1 MENVAAGPCPV
12 FLKKLFYYRMRST
25 GSRHFYE
32 RILPF
37 TGIPSQRNGMIVSN
51 SRDERR
57 QCMII
62 KNIRIYGIDE
72 QFHEGNVC
80 ISGERFAD
88 SGAQGTGDQIL
99 DGKGCYAIPGL
110 LDIHFHG
117 CLGLDVCDGTEEAVH
132 TIARYEAES
141 GVTAI
146 CPATLTLPADELKAI
161 LANMAEFRDRME
173 RGEVV
178 DGERCADIVGINM
191 EGPFIS
197 KVKKGAQNPDYIIP
211 CDADL
216 AREFYEASG
225 GLLKFIGIAAEENSD
240 FAGYIQKVK
249 EFTGVSLAHTN
260 ADYETAKKAIDAG
273 ACHAVHLFNAMPE
286 FTHRDPG
293 VVGAVADSPHVS
305 AEIITDG
312 VHVHPAM
319 VRAAFRFNGPER
331 MIIISD
337 SLRST
342 GMPDGEY
349 VLGGQAITKKGKY
362 CRLVEGGALA
372 GSVSNQFDCMV
383 NAVKEMEIPLETA
396 VACSTIHPAKALGV
410 DDLYGSIEEGKY
422 ADLVLVNE
430 DLALM
435 AVVKRGKVIVDNL

>member
-1 MENVAAGPCPV
+1 
-12 FLKKLFYYRMRST
+12 
-25 GSRHFYE
+25 
-32 RILPF
+32 
-37 TGIPSQRNGMIVSN
+37 
-51 SRDERR
+51 
-57 QCMII
+57 MII
-62 KNIRIYGIDE
+62 KNIRVYGTDE

-80 ISGERFAD
+80 ISGERFVSSEA
-88 SGAQGTGDQIL
+88 SESAADQIL

-110 LDIHFHG
+110 LDVHFHG
-117 CLGLDVCDGTEEAVH
+117 CLGLDVCDGTEDAVH

-173 RGEVV
+173 RGEVA
-178 DGERCADIVGINM
+178 DGDRCADIVGINM

-197 KVKKGAQNPDYIIP
+197 KVKKGAQNPNYIIP

-225 GLLKFIGIAAEENSD
+225 GLLKFIGLAPEDNPD
-240 FAGYIQKVK
+240 FVDYIKKVK
-249 EFTGVSLAHTN
+249 EFTSVSLAHTN
-260 ADYETAKKAIDAG
+260 ADYETAKKAYDAG
-273 ACHAVHLFNAMPE
+273 ACHAVHLFNAMPA

-293 VVGAVADSPHVS
+293 VVGAVSDSPHVT

-319 VRAAFRFNGPER
+319 VRTAFRFNGADR

-342 GMPDGEY
+342 GMPDGDY
-349 VLGGQAITKKGKY
+349 VLGGQAIVKKGKY
-362 CRLVEGGALA
+362 CRLAEGGALA
-372 GSVSNQFDCMV
+372 GSVSNQFECMV

-396 VACSTIHPAKALGV
+396 VACSTMHPAKALGV

-422 ADLVLVNE
+422 ADLVLMNE

-435 AVVKRGKVIVDNL
+435 AVVKRGKVIVNNL

>member
-1 MENVAAGPCPV
+1 
-12 FLKKLFYYRMRST
+12 
-25 GSRHFYE
+25 
-32 RILPF
+32 
-37 TGIPSQRNGMIVSN
+37 
-51 SRDERR
+51 
-57 QCMII
+57 MII
-62 KNIRIYGIDE
+62 KNIRVYGTDE
-72 QFHEGNVC
+72 QFHEGSVC
-80 ISGERFAD
+80 ISGERFVSGEAAKD
-88 SGAQGTGDQIL
+88 SADQIL

-110 LDIHFHG
+110 LDVHFHG
-117 CLGLDVCDGTEEAVH
+117 CLGLDVCDGTEEAGH

-161 LANMAEFRDRME
+161 LANMADFRDRME
-173 RGEVV
+173 RGEVP
-178 DGERCADIVGINM
+178 DGDRCADIVGINM

-197 KVKKGAQNPDYIIP
+197 VVKKGAQNADYIIP
-211 CDADL
+211 CDAEL

-225 GLLKFIGIAAEENSD
+225 GLLKFIGLAPEDNPD
-240 FAGYIQKVK
+240 FVGYINKVK
-249 EFTGVSLAHTN
+249 EFTAVSLAHTN
-260 ADYETAKKAIDAG
+260 ADYASAKKAFDAG
-273 ACHAVHLFNAMPE
+273 ARHAVHLFNAMSA

-293 VVGAVADSPHVS
+293 VVGAVSDSPHVS

-319 VRAAFRFNGPER
+319 VRTAFRFNGADR

-342 GMPDGEY
+342 GMPDGDY
-349 VLGGQAITKKGKY
+349 VLGGQAIIKKGKY
-362 CRLVEGGALA
+362 CRLAEGGALA
-372 GSVSNQFDCMV
+372 GSVSNQFECMV

-422 ADLVLVNE
+422 GDLVLLNE
-430 DLALM
+430 DLELM
-435 AVVKRGKVIVDNL
+435 AVVKRGKVIVNKLR

>member
-1 MENVAAGPCPV
+1 
-12 FLKKLFYYRMRST
+12 
-25 GSRHFYE
+25 
-32 RILPF
+32 
-37 TGIPSQRNGMIVSN
+37 
-51 SRDERR
+51 
-57 QCMII
+57 MII
-62 KNIRIYGIDE
+62 KNIRVYGTDE
-72 QFHEGNVC
+72 QFHEGSVC
-80 ISGERFAD
+80 ISGERFVSGEAAKD
-88 SGAQGTGDQIL
+88 SADQIL

-110 LDIHFHG
+110 LDVHFHG

-141 GVTAI
+141 GITAI

-161 LANMAEFRDRME
+161 LANMADFRDRME
-173 RGEVV
+173 RGEVP
-178 DGERCADIVGINM
+178 DGDRCADIVGINM

-197 KVKKGAQNPDYIIP
+197 VVKKGAQNADYIIP
-211 CDADL
+211 CDAEL

-225 GLLKFIGIAAEENSD
+225 GLLKFIGLAPEDNPD
-240 FAGYIQKVK
+240 FVGYINKVK

-260 ADYETAKKAIDAG
+260 ADYASAKKAFDAG
-273 ACHAVHLFNAMPE
+273 ARHAVHLFNAMSA

-293 VVGAVADSPHVS
+293 VVGAVSDSPHVS

-319 VRAAFRFNGPER
+319 VRTAFRFNGAER

-342 GMPDGEY
+342 GMPDGDY
-349 VLGGQAITKKGKY
+349 VLGGQAIIKKGKY
-362 CRLVEGGALA
+362 CRLAEGGALA
-372 GSVSNQFDCMV
+372 GSVSNQFECMV

-396 VACSTIHPAKALGV
+396 VACSTIHPAKAIGV

-422 ADLVLVNE
+422 GDLVLLNE
-430 DLALM
+430 DLELM
-435 AVVKRGKVIVDNL
+435 AVVKRGKVIVNKLR

>member
-1 MENVAAGPCPV
+1 
-12 FLKKLFYYRMRST
+12 
-25 GSRHFYE
+25 
-32 RILPF
+32 
-37 TGIPSQRNGMIVSN
+37 
-51 SRDERR
+51 
-57 QCMII
+57 MII
-62 KNIRIYGIDE
+62 KNIRVYGTDE
-72 QFHEGNVC
+72 QFHEGSVC
-80 ISGERFAD
+80 ISGERFVSGEAAKD
-88 SGAQGTGDQIL
+88 SADQIL

-110 LDIHFHG
+110 LDVHFHG

-161 LANMAEFRDRME
+161 LANMADFRDRME
-173 RGEVV
+173 RGEVP
-178 DGERCADIVGINM
+178 DGDRCADIVGINM

-197 KVKKGAQNPDYIIP
+197 VVKKGAQNADYIIP
-211 CDADL
+211 CDAEL

-225 GLLKFIGIAAEENSD
+225 GLLKFIGLAPEDNPD
-240 FAGYIQKVK
+240 FVGYINKVK

-260 ADYETAKKAIDAG
+260 ADYASAKKAFDAG
-273 ACHAVHLFNAMPE
+273 ARHAVHLFNAMSA

-293 VVGAVADSPHVS
+293 VVGAVSDSPHVS

-319 VRAAFRFNGPER
+319 VRTAFRFNGADR

-342 GMPDGEY
+342 GMPDGDY
-349 VLGGQAITKKGKY
+349 VLGGQAIIKKGKY
-362 CRLVEGGALA
+362 CRLAEGGALA
-372 GSVSNQFDCMV
+372 GSVSNQFECMV

-396 VACSTIHPAKALGV
+396 VACSTIHPAKAIGV
-410 DDLYGSIEEGKY
+410 DDLYGTIEEGKY
-422 ADLVLVNE
+422 GDLVLLNE
-430 DLALM
+430 DLELM
-435 AVVKRGKVIVDNL
+435 AVVKRGKVIVNKLR

>member
-1 MENVAAGPCPV
+1 
-12 FLKKLFYYRMRST
+12 
-25 GSRHFYE
+25 
-32 RILPF
+32 
-37 TGIPSQRNGMIVSN
+37 
-51 SRDERR
+51 
-57 QCMII
+57 MII
-62 KNIRIYGIDE
+62 KNIRVYGTDE
-72 QFHEGNVC
+72 QFHEGSVC
-80 ISGERFAD
+80 ISGERFVSGEAAKD
-88 SGAQGTGDQIL
+88 SADQIL

-110 LDIHFHG
+110 LDVHFHG

-141 GVTAI
+141 GITAI

-161 LANMAEFRDRME
+161 LANMADFRDRME
-173 RGEVV
+173 RGEVP
-178 DGERCADIVGINM
+178 DGDRCADIVGINM

-197 KVKKGAQNPDYIIP
+197 VVKKGAQNADYIIP
-211 CDADL
+211 CDAEL

-225 GLLKFIGIAAEENSD
+225 GLLKFIGLAPEDNPD
-240 FAGYIQKVK
+240 FVGYINKVK

-260 ADYETAKKAIDAG
+260 ADYASAKKAFDAG
-273 ACHAVHLFNAMPE
+273 ARHAVHLFNAMSA

-293 VVGAVADSPHVS
+293 VVGAVSDSPHVS

-319 VRAAFRFNGPER
+319 VRTAFRFNGADR

-342 GMPDGEY
+342 GMPDGDY
-349 VLGGQAITKKGKY
+349 VLGGQAIIKKGKY
-362 CRLVEGGALA
+362 CRLAEGGALA
-372 GSVSNQFDCMV
+372 GSVSNQFECMV

-396 VACSTIHPAKALGV
+396 VACSTIHPAKAIGV

-422 ADLVLVNE
+422 GDLVLLNE
-430 DLALM
+430 DLELM
-435 AVVKRGKVIVDNL
+435 AVVKRGKVIVNKLR